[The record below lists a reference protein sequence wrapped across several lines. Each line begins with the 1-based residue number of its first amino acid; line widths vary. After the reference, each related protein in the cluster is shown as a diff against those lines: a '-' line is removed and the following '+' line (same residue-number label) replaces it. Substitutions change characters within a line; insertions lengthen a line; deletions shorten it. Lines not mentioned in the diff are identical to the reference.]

1 MTLLRLSPDSER
13 LRRIA
18 KAHAAGELSTPDYR
32 RIRAEVI
39 ERFSSGEAEQFDDDT
54 QPRWFD
60 RPIPAAQPS
69 LAPVPTDVPA
79 APARRRLWL
88 WALVVSVIV
97 IAAVGSAGA
106 WSSAIPPVKQRDPNP
121 ATSLRIPVDHLGV
134 RNFVA

>member
-69 LAPVPTDVPA
+69 LAPVPTDVPRSSA
-79 APARRRLWL
+79 TTR
-88 WALVVSVIV
+88 VV
-97 IAAVGSAGA
+97 VGIGGVGHRDRGVRVGGRVEQYDSAGKA
-106 WSSAIPPVKQRDPNP
+106 ARP
-121 ATSLRIPVDHLGV
+121 
-134 RNFVA
+134 

>member
-39 ERFSSGEAEQFDDDT
+39 ERFSSGEAEEFDDDT
-54 QPRWFD
+54 QPRWLD

-69 LAPVPTDVPA
+69 LAPVPTD
-79 APARRRLWL
+79 APPPSRRRLWL
-88 WALVVSVIV
+88 WASGG
-97 IAAVGSAGA
+97 VGHRDCGGRVGGRVEQHDSAGKA
-106 WSSAIPPVKQRDPNP
+106 ARP
-121 ATSLRIPVDHLGV
+121 
-134 RNFVA
+134 